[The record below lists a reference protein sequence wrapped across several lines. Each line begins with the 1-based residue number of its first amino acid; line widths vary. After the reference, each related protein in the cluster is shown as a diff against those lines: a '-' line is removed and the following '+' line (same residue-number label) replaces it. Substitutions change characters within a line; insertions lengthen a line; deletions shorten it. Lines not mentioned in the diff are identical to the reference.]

1 MLAKTAARTAL
12 ALSFIAAPL
21 LAQSG
26 LPGYAASN
34 GKYRITTSAKTSQV
48 VMGTP
53 QDFENAAN
61 QLVSVAVQK
70 AGDAYALTMTLDSA
84 AMTTTAP
91 GQSTDPGDAIGMK
104 LSGRMT
110 PDGKAS
116 ATEVTAKAG
125 GTPTSPLAANMR
137 SFLPRLKVGATKGTT
152 WVDSVI
158 YAGKSGNSDV
168 TTTTVATYTLAGDT
182 TVAGQPAWKI
192 ISTSAS
198 TVTGVGIQM
207 GSAYTLE
214 GNVKGQGIAVL
225 SAGGVLLGITSNSE
239 TRINVVVA
247 AANMTIPIT
256 TTQTARIDKL
266 P

>member
-1 MLAKTAARTAL
+1 MLAKPAARTAL
-12 ALSFIAAPL
+12 VLSLIAAPL

-26 LPGYAASN
+26 LPGYGPSN
-34 GKYRITTSAKTSQV
+34 AKYRITTSAKTSQV

-53 QDFENAAN
+53 QDFESTAN
-61 QLVSVAVQK
+61 QLVSLAVQK
-70 AGDAYALTMTLDSA
+70 AGDAFALTMTLDSA
-84 AMTTTAP
+84 VMTTTAP

-110 PDGKAS
+110 PDGKVTAS
-116 ATEVTAKAG
+116 EVTAKAG

-137 SFLPRLKVGATKGTT
+137 SFLPRLKLGATKGST
-152 WVDSVI
+152 WVDSVT

-168 TTTTVATYTLAGDT
+168 TTTTVATSLAGDT
-182 TVAGQPAWKI
+182 TVAEQKAWKI